1 MRKLW
6 STFNL
11 PTKISAAW
19 VSIILFFVV
28 TGSFLPLPNPTE
40 YDPEASGVGLFSSGH
55 LLGTDINGYDL
66 LSNVINGARISILIA
81 LISVGVGGLIGSAI
95 GIGSAYVRGK
105 LDIAVNLLFNI
116 LLSIPN
122 LVLGLALVAI
132 LATSPDPSIPID
144 PNRRVFIIIF
154 SLTVI
159 IIPILGR
166 IARGATLSWVNR
178 EFIVAARSMGMK
190 DRHIIFKHI
199 VPNVLPA
206 IYAVIFL
213 AIGVVI
219 VAEGALSLLGVGII
233 DGVSWGAITH
243 RGQLEAV
250 RGVDLDIQAGTSI
263 GIVGESGSG
272 KTVMSRAAMGLLT
285 GSNVT
290 RDGRI
295 TFDGK
300 VLSDMSREE
309 VRNEFGTGMA
319 MIFQDPMT
327 ALNPVRRIG
336 SQLQESLRVR
346 LGMSRKEARARSI
359 ELLTLVRIP
368 EPKQMLRKFPS
379 QLSGGMRQRIMIAIA
394 ISCNPKLLFADE
406 PTTALDVTVQAQIL
420 ELLTDLRQRLNM
432 TMVLVTHDL
441 GVVAGNTDYVAVMY
455 AGEIVEQ
462 APTTELFANMKMP
475 YTEALFK
482 SIPNIQMKA
491 GSRLPVIEGRLPD
504 PTDRPPG
511 CGFAARCS
519 YAQDKCFT
527 EHPELEAAKDGHLY
541 RCWFPLGDSIQR
553 KVS

>member
-1 MRKLW
+1 M
-6 STFNL
+6 T
-11 PTKISAAW
+11 
-19 VSIILFFVV
+19 
-28 TGSFLPLPNPTE
+28 
-40 YDPEASGVGLFSSGH
+40 
-55 LLGTDINGYDL
+55 
-66 LSNVINGARISILIA
+66 SILK
-81 LISVGVGGLIGSAI
+81 LENFK
-95 GIGSAYVRGK
+95 VR
-105 LDIAVNLLFNI
+105 
-116 LLSIPN
+116 
-122 LVLGLALVAI
+122 
-132 LATSPDPSIPID
+132 
-144 PNRRVFIIIF
+144 F
-154 SLTVI
+154 S
-159 IIPILGR
+159 
-166 IARGATLSWVNR
+166 
-178 EFIVAARSMGMK
+178 
-190 DRHIIFKHI
+190 
-199 VPNVLPA
+199 
-206 IYAVIFL
+206 
-213 AIGVVI
+213 
-219 VAEGALSLLGVGII
+219 
-233 DGVSWGAITH
+233 TH
-243 RGQLEAV
+243 RGELEAV

-290 RDGRI
+290 REGRI

-300 VLSDMSREE
+300 VLSEMSRED

-336 SQLQESLRVR
+336 SQLQESLRIR
-346 LGMSRKEARARSI
+346 LGMSRKDARARSI

-527 EHPELEAAKDGHLY
+527 EHPELEVDKDGHLY
-541 RCWFPLGDSIQR
+541 RCWFPLGNSIQR

>member
-1 MRKLW
+1 M
-6 STFNL
+6 S
-11 PTKISAAW
+11 
-19 VSIILFFVV
+19 
-28 TGSFLPLPNPTE
+28 
-40 YDPEASGVGLFSSGH
+40 
-55 LLGTDINGYDL
+55 
-66 LSNVINGARISILIA
+66 SILK
-81 LISVGVGGLIGSAI
+81 LENLK
-95 GIGSAYVRGK
+95 VR
-105 LDIAVNLLFNI
+105 
-116 LLSIPN
+116 
-122 LVLGLALVAI
+122 
-132 LATSPDPSIPID
+132 
-144 PNRRVFIIIF
+144 F
-154 SLTVI
+154 S
-159 IIPILGR
+159 
-166 IARGATLSWVNR
+166 
-178 EFIVAARSMGMK
+178 
-190 DRHIIFKHI
+190 
-199 VPNVLPA
+199 
-206 IYAVIFL
+206 
-213 AIGVVI
+213 
-219 VAEGALSLLGVGII
+219 
-233 DGVSWGAITH
+233 TH

-250 RGVDLDIQAGTSI
+250 RGVDLSVEAGTSI

-290 RDGRI
+290 REGRI

-300 VLSDMSREE
+300 VLSEMSREE

-346 LGMSRKEARARSI
+346 LGMSRKEAKARSI

-368 EPKQMLRKFPS
+368 EPARMLRKFPN

-420 ELLTDLRQRLNM
+420 ELLTDLRKKLNM

-482 SIPNIQMKA
+482 SIPNINMKA

-527 EHPELEAAKDGHLY
+527 DHPELEAAKDGHLY